1 MGRKKEV
8 HFPTRVFG
16 LKYPLSTGGFVMN
29 QMKKFSALAA
39 GSMAI
44 ALLLGTSLA
53 QAEALVC
60 ITDNTVTGIKGLDTV
75 TKTYGPKT
83 VDVDFTYTTGFDVY
97 GSDLHMPWDEI
108 HSEDDPFAV
117 RRSINE
123 ALNANNSVPEFA
135 GISGQNTYYIASEVE
150 TEPDAGGVGAIG
162 AMGAANYAVEWEA
175 CKESGADNCIVGVA
189 ILQAADL
196 FTYADLSLAATG
208 ATCDSGPPDELPPD
222 SSFTITPG
230 ITGSWFDRTR
240 EGEGFNVEIIG
251 EALDPQLLAYFY
263 TYDDTGNQMWLTG
276 VAAANGDTAVV
287 PMTVTSGAV
296 FGDDFKPADVDEEA
310 WGTITFTFSSC
321 DLGTAA
327 YTSTNF
333 GSGSFNIKRLTTVTG
348 VNCP

>member
-1 MGRKKEV
+1 M
-8 HFPTRVFG
+8 FG
-16 LKYPLSTGGFVMN
+16 SKYPLSTGGFAMK
-29 QMKKFSALAA
+29 QMKKFSALATS
-39 GSMAI
+39 SMAI

-60 ITDNTVTGIKGLDTV
+60 TDINTNTVTAIKGLETV

-83 VDVDFTYTTGFDVY
+83 IDVDFTYATGFDVY

-123 ALNANNSVPEFA
+123 ALNAENSVPEFA

-150 TEPDAGGVGAIG
+150 TEPQAGGVGAIG
-162 AMGAANYAVEWEA
+162 AMGGANYAVEWEA

-208 ATCDSGPPDELPPD
+208 ATCDGGPPPDPSPPD

-240 EGEGFNVEIIG
+240 EGEGFNVEIVG

-263 TYDDTGNQMWLTG
+263 TYDDFGNQMWLTG
-276 VAAANGDTAVV
+276 VAAANGGTAVV
-287 PMTVTSGAV
+287 PMTVTSGTV
-296 FGDDFKPADVDEEA
+296 FGDSFDPLDVVYEV
-310 WGTITFTFSSC
+310 WGTITFTFTSC
-321 DLGTAA
+321 TAGTAA
-327 YTSTNF
+327 YTSTDF
-333 GSGSFNIKRLTTVTG
+333 GTGSFNIERLTTVTG
-348 VNCP
+348 LNCP

>member
-1 MGRKKEV
+1 MK
-8 HFPTRVFG
+8 
-16 LKYPLSTGGFVMN
+16 
-29 QMKKFSALAA
+29 QMKKFSALATS
-39 GSMAI
+39 SMAI

-60 ITDNTVTGIKGLDTV
+60 TVDNTVTGIKGLETD

-83 VDVDFTYTTGFDVY
+83 IDVDFTYATGFDVY

-150 TEPDAGGVGAIG
+150 TEPQAGGVGAIG
-162 AMGAANYAVEWEA
+162 AMGGANYTGEWEA
-175 CKESGADNCIVGVA
+175 CKESGADNCVVGVA
-189 ILQAADL
+189 ILQAAEHHI
-196 FTYADLSLAATG
+196 YADLSLAVTG
-208 ATCDSGPPDELPPD
+208 ATCDGSASPPESD
-222 SSFTITPG
+222 FTITPG

-240 EGEGFNVEIIG
+240 AGEGFNVEIIG

-263 TYDDTGNQMWLTG
+263 TYDDFGNQMWLNG

-287 PMTVTSGAV
+287 PMTVTSGTV
-296 FGDDFKPADVDEEA
+296 FGDDFKPDDVVYEA

-321 DLGTAA
+321 TAGTVA
-327 YTSTNF
+327 YTSPDF
-333 GSGSFNIKRLTTVTG
+333 GNGTFNIERITSVTG